1 MGQSNSTKSTITE
14 VVENITEYK
23 LAEHD
28 QILIEKTIDTC

>member
-14 VVENITEYK
+14 VEENITEYEHV
-23 LAEHD
+23 EHD